1 MTLKDLVVFVDD
13 YSASERRCDL
23 AVRLARRH
31 GAHLAGV
38 HLMPLGEAAPRL
50 RNARY
55 DSIHR
60 MLEESGKQ
68 RAADAERIF
77 RAALAR
83 EGATGEWR
91 FARVDYIHHGIVHAR
106 HADLA
111 IVGQIAPDDHVMLVP
126 EMAPEEV
133 MLTAGRPV
141 LVVPHAGDFT
151 RLGERVVVAWN
162 AGREAARAVND
173 AMPLLTMAQS
183 VTVLCVNP
191 QTGVAR
197 HGDAPGADI
206 AVHLARHGVKVT
218 VERSH
223 ASELDVA
230 DVLLNR
236 VADLGADLVVAGGY
250 GRSRIR
256 ELILGGT
263 TRDLLRHMTVPIFMS
278 H

>member
-1 MTLKDLVVFVDD
+1 MRLKDLVVFVDGN
-13 YSASERRCDL
+13 SAAERRCDL

-38 HLMPLGEAAPRL
+38 HLMPLGAVHPHM

-77 RAALAR
+77 TTTLAR
-83 EGATGEWR
+83 AGANGEWR
-91 FARVDYIHHGIVHAR
+91 LARVDYIHHGIVHAR
-106 HADLA
+106 YADLA
-111 IVGQIAPDDHVMLVP
+111 IVGQIDPDDHVMLVP
-126 EMAPEEV
+126 ELAPEEV

-141 LVVPHAGDFT
+141 LVVPYAGDFT

-162 AGREAARAVND
+162 ASREAARAVND

-183 VTVLCVNP
+183 VTVLSVNP
-191 QTGVAR
+191 QTSVAQ
-197 HGDAPGADI
+197 HGDVAGADI

-218 VERSH
+218 VETSH

-250 GRSRIR
+250 GRSRMR

-263 TRDLLRHMTVPIFMS
+263 TRDLLLHMTVPVFMS